1 MLSFPIDPVD
11 ESIPGQDRSHTVSL
25 TQIVSCVFQTIFVSC
40 HFSLVVCCCHRTGS
54 PGPPHHLPTDIPNL
68 ATILKEAGYPRV
80 EWHGK
85 WHVGKSPSD
94 YGFDGWE
101 PPDAGNYLAVNDTL
115 GGGTPDNDGRFL
127 KNLCKSLEKYATANR
142 KDNNSQQTLERET
155 TTASSEPFCIVASFV
170 NPHDVYV
177 AQHGP
182 AKGYTPEDL
191 HRVKVPLPSNYM
203 EDTDENNKPRSHGQM
218 SSRYV
223 AFDCTHQ
230 EYVNFYAYL
239 HTLVD
244 GRIGALLDKV
254 DELGFTD
261 STLIIRT
268 ADHGEQGLSHSLV
281 EKFFNC
287 YQESLNIPLVVSNPI
302 AFPEPQSTD
311 ALSSHLDLLPTL
323 AGLLGHTQA
332 TKTMYG
338 TNLAPVFD
346 YPELTSTISVEGKN
360 EKQKSAVESFPGIQK
375 SIHFTYDDIAFP
387 GAPSTIRCL
396 HKGRLK
402 YAVYFTPD
410 GRDTDWELY
419 DLDEDPL
426 EDNNLA
432 GKPEHKELQKALE
445 KELYDTMV
453 QKETLPTK
461 FRWPP
466 RPTRYSVGFDHPPGG
481 KLVAPKAGASRARRQ
496 NKEEEIPIDYYKFKD
511 EGETVSVTLGMK
523 SIGSKCSSR
532 DIEVIVEPALVALV
546 IKNFVPEP
554 ISLSLGKPKAAI
566 TEGNFALR
574 ENELVIKLTKKD
586 PSIDW
591 ESFRS

>member
-1 MLSFPIDPVD
+1 MLRSF
-11 ESIPGQDRSHTVSL
+11 
-25 TQIVSCVFQTIFVSC
+25 
-40 HFSLVVCCCHRTGS
+40 RTGS
-54 PGPPHHLPTDIPNL
+54 PGPPRHLPIDIPNL
-68 ATILKEAGYPRV
+68 ATILKEAGYPKV

-85 WHVGKSPSD
+85 WHVGNKPSD
-94 YGFDGWE
+94 YGFDGWQ

-127 KNLCKSLEKYATANR
+127 KNLCKSLEKYATSNHNH
-142 KDNNSQQTLERET
+142 KNIHNNLQQSAGESNKMK
-155 TTASSEPFCIVASFV
+155 AAAAAAAASEPFCIVASFV

-191 HRVKVPLPSNYM
+191 HRVEVPLPSNYM

-218 SSRYV
+218 SSRNV
-223 AFDCTHQ
+223 PFDCTHQ

-244 GRIGALLDKV
+244 GRISTLLDKV

-261 STLIIRT
+261 STIIIRT

-287 YQESLNIPLVVSNPI
+287 YQESLNIPLVISNPV
-302 AFPEPQSTD
+302 AFPKPQSTD

-323 AGLLGHTQA
+323 AGLLGQS
-332 TKTMYG
+332 TKTLQG
-338 TNLAPVFD
+338 TNLAPVLD
-346 YPELTSTISVEGKN
+346 DPQLTTTIKN
-360 EKQKSAVESFPGIQK
+360 EESEFNETNDKIRKGLTESFPGIQK

-402 YAVYFTPD
+402 YAVYFSPD

-419 DLDEDPL
+419 NLETDPL
-426 EDNNLA
+426 ENDNLA
-432 GKPEHKELQKALE
+432 GKPQIQELQAALE
-445 KELYDTMV
+445 QELYETMIE
-453 QKETLPTK
+453 KETLPTN
-461 FRWPP
+461 FEWPP
-466 RPTRYSVGFDHPPGG
+466 KPTRYSVGYDHPPDG
-481 KLVAPKAGASRARRQ
+481 KLTPPKVRSRRRNQ
-496 NKEEEIPIDYYKFKD
+496 QQQQEEDAIKYYKFRD
-511 EGETVSVTLGMK
+511 EGKSVTVTLGIDD
-523 SIGSKCSSR
+523 IGGRCSPEGG
-532 DIEVIVEPALVALV
+532 DIELIVSPEMIALV
-546 IKNFVPEP
+546 IKNYLPEP
-554 ISLSLGKPKAAI
+554 MPIGFGKPKATISEA
-566 TEGNFALR
+566 NFVLQSNQIIVR
-574 ENELVIKLTKKD
+574 LTKKD
-586 PSIDW
+586 PSIEW

>member
-1 MLSFPIDPVD
+1 M
-11 ESIPGQDRSHTVSL
+11 
-25 TQIVSCVFQTIFVSC
+25 
-40 HFSLVVCCCHRTGS
+40 
-54 PGPPHHLPTDIPNL
+54 
-68 ATILKEAGYPRV
+68 
-80 EWHGK
+80 
-85 WHVGKSPSD
+85 
-94 YGFDGWE
+94 
-101 PPDAGNYLAVNDTL
+101 
-115 GGGTPDNDGRFL
+115 
-127 KNLCKSLEKYATANR
+127 KNLCKSLEKHVSASQNNQG
-142 KDNNSQQTLERET
+142 NNSQQTEGAER
-155 TTASSEPFCIVASFV
+155 TAAPEPFCIVASFV

-191 HRVKVPLPSNYM
+191 HKVKVPLPSNYM

-223 AFDCTHQ
+223 PFDCTHE

-244 GRIGALLDKV
+244 DRIGALLDKV

-261 STLIIRT
+261 STLIFRT

-287 YQESLNIPLVVSNPI
+287 YQESLNIPLIVSNPV
-302 AFPEPQSTD
+302 AFPEPQTTD

-332 TKTMYG
+332 TKTLQG
-338 TNLAPVFD
+338 TNLAPLLD
-346 YPELTSTISVEGKN
+346 NPQLTSKAEGKD
-360 EKQKSAVESFPGIQK
+360 ETFTAEGFPGIQK

-419 DLDEDPL
+419 DLKNDPL

-432 GKPEHKELQKALE
+432 GKPEYKKLQAALE
-445 KELYDTMV
+445 KELYETMV
-453 QKETLPTK
+453 EKETLPTRFK
-461 FRWPP
+461 WPP

-481 KLVAPKAGASRARRQ
+481 KLVPPKGGGRTRRRNEDQ
-496 NKEEEIPIDYYKFKD
+496 EIPIDNYKFED
-511 EGETVSVTLGMK
+511 EGKTVIITLGLK
-523 SIGSKCSSR
+523 GIGSKCSNEDG
-532 DIEVIVEPALVALV
+532 DIDVMVTPALVALV
-546 IKNFVPEP
+546 IKNYLPEP
-554 ISLSLGKPKAAI
+554 ISLSLGKPKEAVS
-566 TEGNFALR
+566 EGKVDLR
-574 ENELVIKLTKKD
+574 ENEVIIRLTKKD
-586 PSIDW
+586 PGTQW